1 MYHNINILPL
11 VEGVMVDYHTREKYH
26 SLGWYSFSR
35 EWSSNITSSTKAV
48 CFFLLYWMPVIKKT
62 EFLLESVNQWDA
74 LCTYHYLN
82 KATTTII
89 STSNIFI
96 MVTYNC
102 FIIFQYYY
110 LNIKI
115 LRFYEILE
123 KNLKFWIFFF
133 NFEILCNFW
142 NLHCKLTG
150 ND

>member
-1 MYHNINILPL
+1 MCHNINILPL

-26 SLGWYSFSR
+26 TRLRLGWYSFSR
-35 EWSSNITSSTKAV
+35 EWSSTITPSTKGSM
-48 CFFLLYWMPVIKKT
+48 FFFFLYWMPEIKRT

-96 MVTYNC
+96 MVSYNC

-115 LRFYEILE
+115 LKFYEIFE
-123 KNLKFWIFFF
+123 NILKF
-133 NFEILCNFW
+133 
-142 NLHCKLTG
+142 
-150 ND
+150 